1 MLQTRS
7 HPNPGTTPGQVM
19 IHLPA
24 DEETQAQRDQEP
36 AEGGGA
42 GGPRGSPSTPARA
55 PLGCTALLALRCSL
69 PPCNLA
75 GHTLPPPGPPIYQP
89 VHALG
94 DGHRKGG
101 RGRAAHLPSRLQGGT
116 KAAAL
121 EGWALL
127 GVPGRL
133 RRGSGPGVAELRQ
146 WRHSARGDRTWSQQ
160 QFAPCTQFSE
170 GFSVKSGK
178 EGFHRLS
185 LT

>member
-24 DEETQAQRDQEP
+24 HEETQAQRDQEP
-36 AEGGGA
+36 TEGGGA

-55 PLGCTALLALRCSL
+55 PLGCTALPALRCSL

-121 EGWALL
+121 EGWAPL
-127 GVPGRL
+127 GGPGRL
-133 RRGSGPGVAELRQ
+133 RCGSGPGVAELRQ
-146 WRHSARGDRTWSQQ
+146 WRHGARGDRTWSQ
-160 QFAPCTQFSE
+160 
-170 GFSVKSGK
+170 
-178 EGFHRLS
+178 R
-185 LT
+185 